1 MTDKLKKASVIFWII
16 SAVAF
21 LLALWGSAQVC
32 FSDPGILHIFY
43 VIPTIT
49 IRPLFYETMPGE
61 ELGFALCYVMLIIP
75 VIFASIAIVLR
86 MIAKAFVE
94 QTITTIEISNQ
105 N

>member
-1 MTDKLKKASVIFWII
+1 MTDRLKKASVIFWII

-21 LLALWGSAQVC
+21 LLALWGSVQVC

-43 VIPTIT
+43 VIPAIT

-61 ELGFALCYVMLIIP
+61 KLGIALCCVMLTIP

-86 MIAKAFVE
+86 LIAKAFDE
-94 QTITTIEISNQ
+94 QTITTIEMTNE